1 MADPRLLSPDFC
13 LYHRP
18 VEQKPS
24 VSLVLPVYNE
34 ESNIAHALALCVA
47 SLERHARDFE
57 VIVVD
62 DASTDRSTEIVASLS
77 DRDHRIRLIRHARNR
92 KLGRSI
98 RTGFEAA
105 SMDLVLY
112 MDADLPV
119 DPEVLGAAIRAMNV
133 TRADVIAGYRFD
145 RTTEGFK
152 RSVYSWGYNQLI
164 SILFGWPY
172 RDINFAFK
180 LLRREVLEAVELRS
194 EGSLIDAELIVK
206 AKNLGF
212 AVQQVGLDYFPRIR
226 GRSTL
231 SSPGVILKILRELVT
246 LYPDMRRP
254 RRKHESSGAVA
265 GIEKREPAGS

>member
-1 MADPRLLSPDFC
+1 M
-13 LYHRP
+13 
-18 VEQKPS
+18 EQKPS

-34 ESNIAHALALCVA
+34 EPNIAHALELCLA
-47 SLERHARDFE
+47 SLDRHSKDSE

-62 DASTDRSTEIVASLS
+62 DASTDRSTEIVTAFSE
-77 DRDHRIRLIRHARNR
+77 RDGRVRLIRHRENL
-92 KLGRSI
+92 KLGRSL

-105 SMDLVLY
+105 SKDLVLY

-119 DPEVLGAAIRAMNV
+119 DPEVLGSAIRAMNV

-164 SILFGWPY
+164 SVLFGWPY

-180 LLRREVLEAVELRS
+180 LLRREVLEAVELKS

-231 SSPGVILKILRELVT
+231 SSPAVIFTILRELAA

-254 RRKHESSGAVA
+254 TRKRELPHVVS